1 MTNVVIASVTPQST
15 TGTNR
20 PTESVT
26 FSFEELK
33 WEYRAVGG
41 VRSPTPPHYLFTPN
55 PR

>member
-1 MTNVVIASVTPQST
+1 MTNVVIASVAPQST
-15 TGTNR
+15 TRTNR
-20 PTESVT
+20 PTESVI

-41 VRSPTPPHYLFTPN
+41 VRGATPPPYSFTPR